1 MGDIVKLTF
10 GRAQPGKKL
19 PKPVECKEC
28 GEPVE
33 TARVQALIGDP
44 IVRPMRCFSCQSA
57 WERRFE
63 QQMAGV
69 REHQAVEIIR

>member
-1 MGDIVKLTF
+1 MGDVVKLTF
-10 GRAQPGKKL
+10 GRSRPGKKL

-33 TARVQALIGDP
+33 TARVQALTGDP
-44 IVRPMRCFSCQSA
+44 IVRPMRCFDCQSA

-63 QQMAGV
+63 RQMQGV
-69 REHQAVEIIR
+69 REHQAVEVIR